1 MNSKG
6 SKKQA
11 EKVDY
16 QRPEEKL
23 SHLDS
28 CAPHS
33 RCAAGLC
40 AGGLSAE
47 AKPRAGLSS
56 DPCSAFPVCRRA
68 FSRGASL
75 GPAVSPDTEELE
87 AVFQAM
93 PDLFIRFSADG
104 TYQALLADSSSNLY
118 LSIEEALG
126 KRVVDASTRLG
137 QQFQQA
143 IEQVLQTR
151 SLTVFEYPMF
161 IDGESRFFEG
171 RFFPMLDDQ
180 VVMVA
185 RNITERRQAEER
197 LRYLSF
203 HDMMTGLYNRS
214 FFEEELSR
222 LDVKRQLPLSII
234 IGDIDGLKLVNDT
247 LGHQEGDS
255 LIVAAAEIMKASC
268 RTEDLVCRWG
278 GDEFAILLPRT
289 DNGDAKKICDRI
301 SKACAK
307 TGVDQL
313 PISISLGVATKS
325 GQDQEIEDVLRSAED
340 MMYWNKLNSKSTRF
354 SFDTYFQRALALE
367 HTRRIQDP
375 AYMMKEMPA

>member
-1 MNSKG
+1 MDSKR

-11 EKVDY
+11 EKVDC
-16 QRPEEKL
+16 RCMEEKL
-23 SHLDS
+23 SHMDS
-28 CAPHS
+28 CTPHS
-33 RCAAGLC
+33 RCA
-40 AGGLSAE
+40 GGLSSAS
-47 AKPRAGLSS
+47 GLSARPERMRS
-56 DPCSAFPVCRRA
+56 TGVEAPVSSQHFRP
-68 FSRGASL
+68 G
-75 GPAVSPDTEELE
+75 VSPDAEEFE

-104 TYQALLADSSSNLY
+104 TYQALLADRSSNLY
-118 LSIEEALG
+118 LNIEEALG

-151 SLTVFEYPMF
+151 SLVVFEYPMF
-161 IDGESRFFEG
+161 IDGEMRFFEG
-171 RFFPMLDDQ
+171 RFFPLLDDQ

-214 FFEEELSR
+214 FFEEEFNR
-222 LDVKRQLPLSII
+222 FDVKRQLPLSII

-255 LIVAAAEIMKASC
+255 LIVAGAEIMKASC

-278 GDEFAILLPRT
+278 GDEFAILLPIT

-301 SKACAK
+301 TSACAK
-307 TGVDQL
+307 TGADLL
-313 PISISLGVATKS
+313 PVSISLGVATKS
-325 GQDQEIEDVLRSAED
+325 CQDQEIEDVLRSAED
-340 MMYWNKLNSKSTRF
+340 MMYWNKLNSNNTRF
-354 SFDTYFQRALALE
+354 SFDIYFQRTLAGRTQETLE
-367 HTRRIQDP
+367 HARRIQDP
-375 AYMMKEMPA
+375 AYMMSEMPA